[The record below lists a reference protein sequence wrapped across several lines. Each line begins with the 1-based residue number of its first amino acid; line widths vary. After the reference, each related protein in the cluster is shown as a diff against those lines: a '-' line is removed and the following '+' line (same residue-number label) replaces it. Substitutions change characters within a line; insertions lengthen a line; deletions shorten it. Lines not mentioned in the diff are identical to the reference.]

1 METSRYKIK
10 MKQLKRFI
18 GFDTSA
24 YATLGDSIFSLEQF
38 KQLQETYR
46 KKVNDRIRSYS
57 NECRKIV
64 QLGFDKSLDILRK
77 NHYVAN
83 NEDEFGGATKAAGGS
98 NFFRL
103 KESAY
108 ENL

>member
-1 METSRYKIK
+1 MGY
-10 MKQLKRFI
+10 
-18 GFDTSA
+18 
-24 YATLGDSIFSLEQF
+24 
-38 KQLQETYR
+38 
-46 KKVNDRIRSYS
+46 
-57 NECRKIV
+57 
-64 QLGFDKSLDILRK
+64 DKSLDILRK